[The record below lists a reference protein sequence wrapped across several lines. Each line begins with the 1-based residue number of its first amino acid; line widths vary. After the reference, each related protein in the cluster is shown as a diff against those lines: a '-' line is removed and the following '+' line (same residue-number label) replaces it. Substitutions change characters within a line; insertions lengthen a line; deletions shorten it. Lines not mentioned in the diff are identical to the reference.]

1 MVAWMT
7 SSEATRRSQSSRG
20 HLSVAGDSATRL
32 VEPDPPLPGK
42 TRCGQRR
49 GERRFGRPIARAKAP
64 WRTGPGH
71 PADMA
76 APVICCPKRPRTPA
90 TASRRPVIYT
100 PGGRLHE
107 CAGGIMHAD
116 RFRSASPL
124 RNPTRTLQAA
134 GRTRSGVSH
143 IPAGED
149 SLWVPIRHTR
159 FTHSNPAQNPRF
171 RREAPS
177 SARTRSWPTRRRQPG
192 RIHPPARDDDRS
204 G

>member
-1 MVAWMT
+1 MPGSSVTASPSSPT
-7 SSEATRRSQSSRG
+7 SSSEPPSYLCSISAGGRLLGSPPAVREVRTVDHGGLDDEQRSDPKITGSRG
-20 HLSVAGDSATRL
+20 HLGVVGDSATRL

-42 TRCGQRR
+42 PRCGQRR

-76 APVICCPKRPRTPA
+76 APVICCPKRPQTPS

-124 RNPTRTLQAA
+124 WNPHANAA
-134 GRTRSGVSH
+134 GGRPHPLRGVPYTR
-143 IPAGED
+143 
-149 SLWVPIRHTR
+149 W
-159 FTHSNPAQNPRF
+159 
-171 RREAPS
+171 
-177 SARTRSWPTRRRQPG
+177 
-192 RIHPPARDDDRS
+192 
-204 G
+204 